1 MKAFISGMVLLVAI
15 SVVAWLALDSFAE
28 PSADAYKIQENVRL

>member
-15 SVVAWLALDSFAE
+15 SVVALPSPDSFAE